1 MMKIVHAFC
10 QVVSKLLNK
19 PRVYDENEI
28 TKRCYRLFH
37 FVAEKTKLMS
47 EYTEGYY
54 KDGQNTPYELAQE
67 YQIEEILD
75 KVKCGKET
83 QLLEVGCGNG
93 GLLRAAKKRGA
104 RAVGITVCKEQVE
117 HLRKE
122 GLEVYL
128 CDVRELEKQF
138 NSELFD
144 AIVCNGSIEHYVKN
158 KDALEGKDDLIY
170 KSIFKKFSSVLKPGG
185 LAMTTTI
192 HMKER
197 KLNNYIASNLGDH
210 KYLSHNW
217 RLAVLIQFY
226 GGWYPSEGQL
236 ERCSEPNFKKIYE
249 YDATKDYLYTSLD
262 WKRRFLRGMLN
273 PINLYHMFCGV
284 VDSLTKDPYFAYIAL
299 VYFKSGTWTW
309 QFEGENPPVK
319 HLWKVWEKVST

>member
-93 GLLRAAKKRGA
+93 GLLRAAKKRGI
-104 RAVGITVCKEQVE
+104 G
-117 HLRKE
+117 
-122 GLEVYL
+122 
-128 CDVRELEKQF
+128 
-138 NSELFD
+138 SLF
-144 AIVCNGSIEHYVKN
+144 
-158 KDALEGKDDLIY
+158 
-170 KSIFKKFSSVLKPGG
+170 
-185 LAMTTTI
+185 M
-192 HMKER
+192 
-197 KLNNYIASNLGDH
+197 
-210 KYLSHNW
+210 
-217 RLAVLIQFY
+217 
-226 GGWYPSEGQL
+226 
-236 ERCSEPNFKKIYE
+236 
-249 YDATKDYLYTSLD
+249 
-262 WKRRFLRGMLN
+262 
-273 PINLYHMFCGV
+273 
-284 VDSLTKDPYFAYIAL
+284 
-299 VYFKSGTWTW
+299 
-309 QFEGENPPVK
+309 
-319 HLWKVWEKVST
+319 